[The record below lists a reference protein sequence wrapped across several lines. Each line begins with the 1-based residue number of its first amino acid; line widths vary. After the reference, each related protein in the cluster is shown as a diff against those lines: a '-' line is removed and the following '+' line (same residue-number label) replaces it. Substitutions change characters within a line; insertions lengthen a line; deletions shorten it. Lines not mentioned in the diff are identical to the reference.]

1 MTQGYVILAQNNTD
15 TDYVQCARVLA
26 KSIRLTGDTRPITL
40 VTDTLD
46 YSGLE
51 IFDQVKLLKKTRGAK
66 WKLNDDWQV
75 YELSPYDETFKIES
89 DVIVTR
95 SLDSWWNVCS
105 DRELVVA
112 TGTRNFKQQQSTVR
126 YYRRVLDE
134 NLLPDVYNGITYFK
148 KSQLAKKFFGL
159 VKTIFNNWQEI
170 NASLERASPL
180 EHADTDTVYAIVCK
194 ILGEENTTTP
204 QQILQ
209 WVHMKSKIN
218 STAEDWTQELVWE
231 IVNSDFRINSYSQLY
246 PVHYHVKSLAQEL
259 EPYYDEQL
267 NR

>member
-1 MTQGYVILAQNNTD
+1 
-15 TDYVQCARVLA
+15 LA

-40 VTDTLD
+40 LTDKLD
-46 YSGLE
+46 YSGLK
-51 IFDQVKLLKKTRGAK
+51 IFDTVKLLKKTRGEK

-75 YELSPYDETFKIES
+75 YEQSPYDETFKIES

-95 SLDSWWNVCS
+95 SLDSWWSSCES
-105 DRELVVA
+105 RDLVVA

-126 YYRRVLDE
+126 YYRSMLDE

-170 NASLERASPL
+170 NNSLTRASLL
-180 EHADTDTVYAIVCK
+180 EHADTDTVYAIACK
-194 ILGEENTTTP
+194 ILGEENTTLRS
-204 QQILQ
+204 QILQ

-218 STAEDWTQELVWE
+218 FTAEDWTEELVWE
-231 IVNSDFRINSYSQLY
+231 LVGGDFRINTYSQLY
-246 PVHYHVKSLAQEL
+246 PVHYHVKCLAQEL
-259 EPYYDEQL
+259 EPLYDQRL
-267 NR
+267 VR